1 MDLAWELVLFTTCLR
16 QIPDFVVYD
25 FCESFLLIFNGIN
38 TVVPLFLFRLKSG
51 DSCTGR
57 NIQNFEQFRIS
68 SNTQKVLFLLIK
80 KGKCH
85 RQNKNE
91 LFLKR
96 ESQMC
101 NLLQTK
107 QNRGR
112 LFHSSR
118 KDLQRFLLLFLSCM
132 GRHYQLTCFLG
143 VPYSLPEKI
152 K

>member
-38 TVVPLFLFRLKSG
+38 TVVPLFFVQSKTSG

-57 NIQNFEQFRIS
+57 NLQNFEQFRIS

-107 QNRGR
+107 QNRGK
-112 LFHSSR
+112 LFHSSK
-118 KDLQRFLLLFLSCM
+118 KDFLYFFFHVW
-132 GRHYQLTCFLG
+132 GDITN
-143 VPYSLPEKI
+143 
-152 K
+152 